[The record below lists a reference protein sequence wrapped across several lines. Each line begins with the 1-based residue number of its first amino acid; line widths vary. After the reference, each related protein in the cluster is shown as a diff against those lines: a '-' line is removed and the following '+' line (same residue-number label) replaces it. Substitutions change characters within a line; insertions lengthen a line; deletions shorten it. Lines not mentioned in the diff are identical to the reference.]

1 MSHLYLRRIYNVPK
15 PFVSLFQAT
24 FNKEKTNASLY
35 FLKSTNNFSN
45 SPILFKKKGKNSS
58 IKDERDEVGEKKFS
72 KSKIAT
78 NNINNDDDLWNFT
91 NLKEGIKERIDWLQ
105 SELSKLRKGG
115 GFNPDLLEN
124 LRIVVQKGSKKT
136 ESLGDLAQI
145 IPKGGRSLAIH
156 VGEKAHVK
164 PIISAIQSAAF
175 LNIQPTQDPEE
186 PALLNVLIPPPTK
199 ESRDLA
205 LKMVHKVGETA
216 TTGVRSVRAI
226 TQKRLRNIELKKL
239 ARPDDLKKAHK
250 EMEIIVEK
258 GIIDI
263 KKCVELARK
272 AIEDK

>member
-1 MSHLYLRRIYNVPK
+1 MIDVKVICFQLRLTKY
-15 PFVSLFQAT
+15 Q
-24 FNKEKTNASLY
+24 
-35 FLKSTNNFSN
+35 LK
-45 SPILFKKKGKNSS
+45 
-58 IKDERDEVGEKKFS
+58 
-72 KSKIAT
+72 
-78 NNINNDDDLWNFT
+78 
-91 NLKEGIKERIDWLQ
+91 
-105 SELSKLRKGG
+105 
-115 GFNPDLLEN
+115 
-124 LRIVVQKGSKKT
+124 
-136 ESLGDLAQI
+136 
-145 IPKGGRSLAIH
+145 
-156 VGEKAHVK
+156 HVK

-258 GIIDI
+258 GIVDI